1 MSSTSSDGRP
11 TCPRRVQ
18 RSSRRM
24 LEPHLAYHSYQ
35 PGECG
40 GVVEMRHRCTNTIV
54 TIRRMNRQEVL
65 RIAEGMGDFALHFW
79 YDVVGDF
86 APQFWHDGMGDL
98 ARFWYSSR
106 RSRHFHG
113 LKVPCLKN
121 CFLIWTPPV
130 FWAEDGREVV
140 HEHGRRMLKRT
151 WLLERWL

>member
-1 MSSTSSDGRP
+1 MVVQLVREGFNDLRDGCWNLILHITHTNRES
-11 TCPRRVQ
+11 VGA
-18 RSSRRM
+18 
-24 LEPHLAYHSYQ
+24 L
-35 PGECG
+35 
-40 GVVEMRHRCTNTIV
+40 VEMRHRCTNIV

-113 LKVPCLKN
+113 LKALCLKN